1 MTPYSRQLIDEDDI
15 QSVIDALRSDIL
27 TGGKTVEHF
36 ESAIAEYVG
45 TKYAVVVNSGTAALH
60 GAYHAL
66 GIGEGDEIITTPIT
80 FAATANAAL
89 YVGAKPVFV
98 DVRYDGNMNE
108 TLIEAALTDK
118 TRAIVPV
125 DYAGNPADMDTIN
138 AIAKKH
144 GLKVIEDG
152 AHAFGSRLGGRPVGS
167 LADVTTFSF
176 HPVKPLT
183 TLEGGALVTDDP
195 DLAERARRFRSHGMV
210 RKSLWNM
217 DMVDLGYN
225 YRLSDVQCALGL
237 SQMRKLESFIA
248 QRNRIADFYDAHI
261 PQIPGLYTI
270 KVAKENR
277 SSRHLYPVLLDRSLW
292 CSKEDIFKACQEEG
306 LGVQVHYKPVY
317 QHSYYKEH
325 VPTQSLET
333 AEDFYR
339 AELSIPCHQM
349 MTEADAEAVLKKLRV
364 ILDRF
369 ARGCGI

>member
-1 MTPYSRQLIDEDDI
+1 MTPYSRQLIDDADI
-15 QSVIDALRSDIL
+15 EAVVKALKSDIL
-27 TGGKTVEHF
+27 TGGKTVESF
-36 ESAIAEYVG
+36 ESAIARYVG
-45 TKYAVVVNSGTAALH
+45 AQHAVVMNSGTAVLH
-60 GAYHAL
+60 AAYHAL

-89 YVGAKPVFV
+89 YVGAKPVFI
-98 DVRYDGNMNE
+98 DVRYDGNMDE
-108 TLIEAALTDK
+108 RLIEAAITPRTK
-118 TRAIVPV
+118 AIVPV
-125 DYAGNPADMDTIN
+125 DYAGNPCAMEAIN

-152 AHAFGSRLGGRPVGS
+152 AHAFGSRVGSKPVGS

-176 HPVKPLT
+176 HPVKPFT

-195 DLAERARRFRSHGMV
+195 EVAEKARRFRSHGMV
-210 RKSLWNM
+210 RKQLWNM

-237 SQMRKLESFIA
+237 SQLEKLAGFIEK
-248 QRNRIADFYDAHI
+248 RNAIAALYDEEI
-261 PQIPGLYTI
+261 PKIPGLYAI
-270 KVAKENR
+270 KIPEANR
-277 SSRHLYPVLLDRSLW
+277 SSRHLYPVLLDRTLW

-325 VPTQSLET
+325 VPTQPLET

-349 MTEADAEAVLKKLRV
+349 MGMEEAEAVLKKLRV
-364 ILDRF
+364 ILKRF
-369 ARGCGI
+369 ARGCGV